1 MRPDDSIIMIR
12 GVPPGYRWTPN
23 QHPHVALV
31 AGGAGIT
38 PIYQLTKGIL
48 GNPEDGTKITL
59 VWGVNSD
66 ADIFLRDEFSALEER
81 FPGRFRALYVVSHPE
96 PGSRY
101 PKGYVTKQVLDE
113 AGLGASNSGNKDA
126 KVFVCGPP
134 AMEKAL
140 TGAKG
145 FGKSNSGV
153 LAELGYTPGQIHRF

>member
-48 GNPEDGTKITL
+48 GNPEDRTKITL

-66 ADIFLRDEFSALEER
+66 ADIFLHDEFSALEER

-113 AGLGASNSGNKDA
+113 AGLGASNAGNKDA